1 MSLPP
6 MSAAVMV
13 AALVGVCL
21 ALAGQAH
28 RRWCADRRLGLVLGP
43 DDRNRGW
50 LRAALS
56 NRSVSLR
63 LGQVAA
69 AGVGAAIGTSLL
81 GPVGLVAG
89 VVAGAFVPIFLRR
102 RSRRR
107 RDLLLEGQLAE
118 VVEATSLGVRS
129 GLSIRQGLEFAA
141 GEIPPPMAPFL
152 GRLLA
157 EQSVGTPL
165 EDALEGFA
173 ERLDSDDAR
182 LFVLILSVHA
192 RSGGNLAGAL
202 NEVAATIHHRVE
214 VRREL
219 RALTAQGRISGAIL
233 GTLPIGFFLV
243 LAAASHHDLEPVY
256 HSSAGIAMIAA
267 GLLLEGLAYLWI
279 RRLLRMPI

>member
-1 MSLPP
+1 
-6 MSAAVMV
+6 
-13 AALVGVCL
+13 
-21 ALAGQAH
+21 
-28 RRWCADRRLGLVLGP
+28 
-43 DDRNRGW
+43 
-50 LRAALS
+50 
-56 NRSVSLR
+56 
-63 LGQVAA
+63 
-69 AGVGAAIGTSLL
+69 
-81 GPVGLVAG
+81 VGLVAG
-89 VVAGAFVPIFLRR
+89 VVAGALVPGLLRR
-102 RSRRR
+102 QSRRR

-129 GLSIRQGLEFAA
+129 GLSIRQALEFAA
-141 GEIPPPMAPFL
+141 GEIPSPMAPHL

-165 EDALEGFA
+165 EDALDGFA
-173 ERLDSDDAR
+173 DQLDSDDAR

-202 NEVAATIHHRVE
+202 NEVASTIHHRVE

-243 LAAASHHDLEPVY
+243 LAAASHRDLEPVY
-256 HSSAGIAMIAA
+256 HSRAGVAMIAA

-279 RRLLRMPI
+279 RRLLRVKI